1 MKILLKKV
9 YLKIYFLIFNS
20 LTELKKKIRIY
31 FIQKKILNQIEK
43 GYLNVFLNS
52 DWLGLGARIVKTIE
66 LLNFAELKK
75 IELNIKYGYKE
86 KYDSDYFRFLFHFK
100 TNRKY
105 HNKKYIQIEDSNEIV
120 KNINLNNLLSI
131 DKAYSLFEKHLVF
144 EQSILSEVDAYCK
157 DNFINYKVLGV
168 HYRGTDKSGE
178 APRFNED
185 MLITEIENCLINNS
199 FDKVFIS
206 TDEQKILE
214 IISNRFKNID
224 VIFRADALRSDNGDQ
239 FHRKPANSK
248 EIVNRDA
255 IANILIL
262 SRTHFLLKTASI
274 MSDCCFIFNPE
285 LQYKILSMPHNDD
298 LTWWP
303 ASELKNKVS

>member
-1 MKILLKKV
+1 MLLKKV
-9 YLKIYFLIFNS
+9 YLKIYFFIFNS
-20 LTELKKKIRIY
+20 FTEIKKNIRI
-31 FIQKKILNQIEK
+31 FFVQKKTLKQIEK

-66 LLNFAELKK
+66 LLNFAELKR

-86 KYDSDYFRFLFHFK
+86 KYNSDYFHFLFHFK
-100 TNRKY
+100 TTKK
-105 HNKKYIQIEDSNEIV
+105 HQNKKYIRIEDSNEIV

-131 DKAYSLFEKHLVF
+131 EKANGLFEKYLEF
-144 EQSILSEVDAYCK
+144 DQSILSEVDTYCK
-157 DNFINYKVLGV
+157 ENFINSKVLGV

-185 MLITEIENCLINNS
+185 MLIAEIEDCLVNNS

-206 TDEQKILE
+206 TDEQKTLE
-214 IISNRFKNID
+214 KISNRFKNID
-224 VIFRADALRSDNGDQ
+224 VIFRADVLRSDNGDQ

-262 SRTHFLLKTASI
+262 SKTHFLLKTASI

-285 LQYKILSMPHNDD
+285 LEYKILSMPHNDD

-303 ASELKNKVS
+303 ASELNPKSTN